1 MKWSADVLLGEGS
14 GKIWT
19 CSCWEKSNFIMIM
32 NSNMVKPEKV
42 GHLYLVYHFTVP
54 LTPLYTFCCCFLSS
68 VLTMILWLF
77 YHLPGKNEQQ
87 FFIIFEAPAHIIF
100 SSHRWY
106 DSTFRVLSF
115 DIYFVFHLHLSSWK
129 TKFVK
134 FVLFYPGG
142 LLLFFFLKER
152 MMILELVST
161 IFYQNFYFFTKW

>member
-1 MKWSADVLLGEGS
+1 
-14 GKIWT
+14 
-19 CSCWEKSNFIMIM
+19 MIM

-106 DSTFRVLSF
+106 YSTFRALSF
-115 DIYFVFHLHLSSWK
+115 DLYFVYHLHLSSWK

-152 MMILELVST
+152 MMILELVDLGGCGFREVLGYLSKLKRVVELA
-161 IFYQNFYFFTKW
+161 FGAHFLYNFFI